1 MDPLRCNVAKATT
14 FLKAANARLTVAQTT
29 FAASQKAFN
38 TALKD
43 FKADNTPQNKSMA
56 DKAANEMREAQTTL
70 TAAEHEVEART
81 QEHSEAKIKFN
92 AHFATRSRRAH
103 KLTQDMA
110 DRPAGQSSIPCTI
123 TTADFFP
130 CAKAILTSSTTA
142 YATLTAFPPVP
153 SAPCRDPICTLNKP
167 LRALEEACEHT
178 LRTAFAGCKP
188 HELKTAAELFNP
200 ARFEACGEAVR
211 AEFVAKAA
219 EVFAVVKAVQRAV
232 KAERKAGR
240 KMEKGGWNQ
249 HSMGAAGGGR
259 RAMGGNRGLKR

>member
-29 FAASQKAFN
+29 FAASRKAFN
-38 TALKD
+38 SAFKD

-70 TAAEHEVEART
+70 TAAEQEVEART
-81 QEHSEAKIKFN
+81 QELSEAKNKFN

-110 DRPAGQSSIPCTI
+110 DRPAGQSSTPCTI

-167 LRALEEACEHT
+167 LRALEACEHT
-178 LRTAFAGCKP
+178 LRTAFAGCKA
-188 HELKTAAELFNP
+188 HELKTAAELFDP
-200 ARFEACGEAVR
+200 VRFEACGEAVR
-211 AEFVAKAA
+211 AELVAKAA
-219 EVFAVVKAVQRAV
+219 EVFAVVKAVQRGV

-240 KMEKGGWNQ
+240 KMEKAGWKNQ
-249 HSMGAAGGGR
+249 QSMAGSGAR
-259 RAMGGNRGLKR
+259 RAMGGNRGLK

>member
-1 MDPLRCNVAKATT
+1 
-14 FLKAANARLTVAQTT
+14 
-29 FAASQKAFN
+29 
-38 TALKD
+38 
-43 FKADNTPQNKSMA
+43 MA

-81 QEHSEAKIKFN
+81 QELSEAKNKFN

-130 CAKAILTSSTTA
+130 CAKAILTSTTD
-142 YATLTAFPPVP
+142 YAALTAFPPVP

-167 LRALEEACEHT
+167 LRALDACEHT
-178 LRTAFAGCKP
+178 LRTAFAGCKA
-188 HELKTAAELFNP
+188 HELKTAAELFDP
-200 ARFEACGEAVR
+200 TRFEVCGEAVR

-219 EVFAVVKAVQRAV
+219 EISAVVKAVQRGV

-240 KMEKGGWNQ
+240 KMEKASWNQ
-249 HSMGAAGGGR
+249 RSMAGEGR
-259 RAMGGNRGLKR
+259 RAMGGNRGLK